1 MITKIKGGTV
11 VTDGKQFLSDVY
23 YEDGKIIAVTNDKL
37 SFDEEIDATGKFVCP
52 AFVDIHIHGAA
63 DSDFLDNTEEAFL
76 TVSKATAEHG
86 AGTIIPT
93 ITSAKTDSTL
103 SCLATY
109 ERVKN
114 MELPGACMPGVHL
127 EGPYFSPKQSG
138 AQDPNKIRAFDKNE
152 YDTIISSCDSIL
164 RWSAAPELAGFEGF
178 AKACRENGILPCIGH
193 SDANGEEVKAAF
205 AEGFTHVTHLYSCT
219 SMVHRIGATRYLGI
233 VECAYLLDDMTV
245 EIIADGVHLPADLL
259 KLIYKLKGPKRI
271 ALITDSMRGAGMPDG
286 PSMLGERVG
295 GLEVV
300 IENGCAYLPDRSCFA
315 GSVAFCDRLVRN
327 MVNLADVPLADA
339 VLMATKTPA
348 QIMGLKTKGSLS
360 VGYDADIVIFEDDVR
375 VLRTVV
381 GGKTVYTA

>member
-1 MITKIKGGTV
+1 MITKIFGGTV
-11 VTDGKQFLSDVY
+11 VTDGKEFASDVY
-23 YEDGKIIAVTNDKL
+23 FEDGKIIAVTNDNL
-37 SFDEEIDATGKFVCP
+37 RFDEEIDARGKYVCP

-63 DSDFLDNTEEAFL
+63 DSDFLDNTEQAFL
-76 TVSKATAEHG
+76 TVSRATAEHG

-109 ERVKN
+109 EKVKK

-138 AQDPNKIRAFDKNE
+138 AQDPNKIRSFDKNE
-152 YDTIISSCDSIL
+152 YDTIIAATNSIL
-164 RWSAAPELAGFEGF
+164 RWSAAPELDGYEGF
-178 AKACRENGILPCIGH
+178 AKACRENGILACIGH

-205 AEGFTHVTHLYSCT
+205 SEGFTHVTHLYSCT

-245 EIIADGVHLPADLL
+245 EIIADGVHLPPDLL
-259 KLIYKLKGPKRI
+259 KLIYKLKGPEKI

-327 MVNLADVPLADA
+327 MINLAKVPLADA

-348 QIMGLKTKGSLS
+348 KIVGLNNKGSLS
-360 VGYDADIVIFEDDVR
+360 EGYDADIVIFEGDVN
-375 VLRTVV
+375 VCRTIV